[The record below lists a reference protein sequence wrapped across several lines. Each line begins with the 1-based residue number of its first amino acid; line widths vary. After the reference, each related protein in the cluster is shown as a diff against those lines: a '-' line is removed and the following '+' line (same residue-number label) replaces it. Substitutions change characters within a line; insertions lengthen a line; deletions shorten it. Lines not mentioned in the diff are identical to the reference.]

1 MPSLMDEKDEH
12 KSKSLWDSRT
22 VGTKRRS
29 SKFLEKKKEVTI
41 KRPSIKI
48 ASDCTQIAKEDK
60 RQDPLYNSEGIVTM
74 LNNLQFY
81 A

>member
-1 MPSLMDEKDEH
+1 MGFQNCGDKKKILKV
-12 KSKSLWDSRT
+12 SR
-22 VGTKRRS
+22 
-29 SKFLEKKKEVTI
+29 EKKEVTI